1 MTQEMDK
8 AENTWLS
15 KAATAALTAMRSAMV
30 HDTELRNRLAEA
42 GEQEIAG
49 VLEDRFWDTYPDDEV
64 RIAAKEAAKETIVMR
79 ANPGTYLID
88 SQSGKALFKLTEDM
102 VYTPPDSFD
111 ESGNPRRQ
119 LPMLHPRLTSGLAM
133 TVQERTRTAE
143 LERSVPAGMEEST
156 AHIKDPW
163 RIVDHAMERIK
174 AYGIAFH
181 GTAYLSSAEPA
192 FPDEATVT
200 IGKENSDG
208 MFQSVSF
215 KFHRSVSHGAVLAS
229 KVAALGAKRVCFTS
243 VEKKRGSKHTWY
255 EVTFRYGKE

>member
-143 LERSVPAGMEEST
+143 LERSVPSGMEEST
-156 AHIKDPW
+156 AHLKDPW
-163 RIVDHAMERIK
+163 RIVDQAMERIK
-174 AYGIAFH
+174 ASGIAFH
-181 GTAYLSSAEPA
+181 GTAYLSSAEPE
-192 FPDEATVT
+192 FPEEVT
-200 IGKENSDG
+200 LIVGREQADG
-208 MFQSVSF
+208 MFQAPSF
-215 KFHRSVSHGAVLAS
+215 RFHRSVACGAALAI
-229 KVAALGAKRVCFTS
+229 KVTELGAKRICFLA
-243 VEKKRGSKHTWY
+243 VDRKRSSKETWY
-255 EVTFRYGKE
+255 EVRLRYGKE